1 MYLQQTHLE
10 VTVNTKKT
18 LLIGAAIIAIG
29 LAWTAGF
36 AYYANA
42 NAQAQAAAVA
52 TPAPSLEPSPAPSSE
67 PARPDKRA
75 MLGDVMATSATYLG
89 VNASDLKT
97 QLQSGKSLAD
107 IANAT
112 AGKSRDG
119 LVAALTT
126 AADQKIDAQV
136 TAGTLTAQQAATAK
150 QKVAS
155 QIVQVVDRAIT
166 PH

>member
-1 MYLQQTHLE
+1 M
-10 VTVNTKKT
+10 NTKKA
-18 LLIGAAIIAIG
+18 LLVGAAVIAIG

-42 NAQAQAAAVA
+42 NAQAQAAAIA
-52 TPAPSLEPSPAPSSE
+52 TPAPSLEPSPAPSTE
-67 PARPDKRA
+67 PARPDKKA

-89 VNASDLKT
+89 VSASDLKNEV
-97 QLQSGKSLAD
+97 QAGKSLAD

-136 TAGTLTAQQAATAK
+136 TAGTLTAQVAVAAK
-150 QKVAS
+150 QKVAT
-155 QIVQVVDRAIT
+155 QITQLVDRAVT

>member
-52 TPAPSLEPSPAPSSE
+52 TPAPSREPSPAPSSE

-155 QIVQVVDRAIT
+155 QIAQVVDRAIT

>member
-1 MYLQQTHLE
+1 MYLQQTDLE
-10 VTVNTKKT
+10 VTVNTKKA
-18 LLIGAAIIAIG
+18 LLIGAAVIAIG

-42 NAQAQAAAVA
+42 NAQAQVAAVA
-52 TPAPSLEPSPAPSSE
+52 TPEPSLAPSPAPSTQ
-67 PARPDKRA
+67 PARPDKKA
-75 MLGDVMATSATYLG
+75 LLGDVMATSATYLG
-89 VNASDLKT
+89 VSATDLKSEV
-97 QLQSGKSLAD
+97 QSGKSLAD

-126 AADQKIDAQV
+126 AADQKIDAQA
-136 TAGTLTAQQAATAK
+136 TAGTLTAQQATAAK
-150 QKVAS
+150 QKVAT
-155 QIVQVVDRAIT
+155 QITELVDRTVT